1 MQKRRT
7 RGRKS
12 IHLADTAGYLE
23 IKEQAWCARL
33 RADMDRAEAFFWSR
47 TAERREIQKRY
58 QVAKHRFGADS
69 FLFGESS
76 PAF

>member
-12 IHLADTAGYLE
+12 IHLADTAGCLE
-23 IKEQAWCARL
+23 IKEQAWSARL
-33 RADMDRAEAFFWSR
+33 RADLERAEAYFWSQ
-47 TAERREIQKRY
+47 TEDRREIQRRY
-58 QVAKHRFGADS
+58 LLAKHRFGTDS
-69 FLFGESS
+69 FFFGKSS

>member
-7 RGRKS
+7 RRRKS
-12 IHLADTAGYLE
+12 IHLADKAGCLE
-23 IKEQAWCARL
+23 ITERAWCARL
-33 RADMDRAEAFFWSR
+33 RAEMDFASAYFWDR
-47 TAERREIQKRY
+47 TEERREIQSRY
-58 QVAKHRFGADS
+58 LLAKHRFGADS

>member
-12 IHLADTAGYLE
+12 IHLSDTAGCLE

-33 RADMDRAEAFFWSR
+33 RADVDRAEAYF
-47 TAERREIQKRY
+47 
-58 QVAKHRFGADS
+58 
-69 FLFGESS
+69 
-76 PAF
+76 